1 MIAPDIAPAPTPDL
15 ADAAIVRR
23 IDPWDVRIILWGH
36 EEGMR
41 PEAIVRRLP
50 ALSLADV
57 YTVIGYA
64 LRHPEE
70 MEDYLCSVMEMEE
83 LVYIDVA
90 PSALGGKTARRGSA
104 PAETRRSGRNSTATR
119 KTSRKRLRLPAAMP
133 TLIVAGMLGF
143 ALLYRLH
150 RSEAHSATSGVSGR
164 PERVKS
170 RLRSV
175 VSCAVAFKNLMAD
188 ALFYFSLLRFTL
200 SAFGVEIPNYLDAFR

>member
-41 PEAIVRRLP
+41 PEEIVRRLP

-57 YTVIGYA
+57 YAVIAYA

-70 MEDYLCSVMEMEE
+70 MEDYLRSVMEMEE
-83 LVYIDVA
+83 LVYTEVE
-90 PSALGGKTARRGSA
+90 PSALGGKTARHGSA
-104 PAETRRSGRNSTATR
+104 SAPTRHSVRNSTATC
-119 KTSRKRLRLPAAMP
+119 KTSRKRLRLLAAMP

-143 ALLYRLH
+143 ALLYRLR
-150 RSEAHSATSGVSGR
+150 RSEAHSATSDVSVHTGRARSLFRRVVSG
-164 PERVKS
+164 
-170 RLRSV
+170 
-175 VSCAVAFKNLMAD
+175 AVAFKNLMAD
-188 ALFYFSLLRFTL
+188 ALFYFALLRFTL
-200 SAFGVEIPNYLDAFR
+200 SAFGVETPDYLEAFR